1 MKITKTQL
9 KQIIME
15 EIANEGVLDIK
26 GDPLQG
32 EPDEETIVTGPDG
45 KWDTESRDLARLEDA
60 IRFLLANGREELAE
74 PLRDI
79 QRDLENMGYAS
90 SFKDDPDAE
99 DQF

>member
-1 MKITKTQL
+1 
-9 KQIIME
+9 ME

-60 IRFLLANGREELAE
+60 IRFLVANGREELAE
-74 PLRDI
+74 PLKDI

-90 SFKDDPDAE
+90 NFKDHDPYPDE
-99 DQF
+99 D